1 MKIISGISIGLLV
14 VMTSS
19 IRPAG
24 AADQAVVKAQ
34 PAAPVA
40 TCSSWNWTHGWLD
53 HGGWGGWGYY
63 DGLAI
68 DGWGCGSADAYAY
81 APRAMKPVA
90 RRAKR

>member
-1 MKIISGISIGLLV
+1 MKILCGTSIALCV
-14 VMTSS
+14 VATSS
-19 IRPAG
+19 VLPAG

-34 PAAPVA
+34 PAVPVV

-81 APRAMKPVA
+81 APSAIRPD
-90 RRAKR
+90 RRPKK